1 VRLFLQ
7 PLLLHMEIHWLE
19 VGQDRG
25 HRRTMHFPKVDPLV
39 VWNGNK
45 DDVEGTFV
53 KVKLLM
59 LIEHNVW

>member
-1 VRLFLQ
+1 
-7 PLLLHMEIHWLE
+7 MEIHWLE

-25 HRRTMHFPKVDPLV
+25 HPRTMHFLKVDPLV

-53 KVKLLM
+53 KVK
-59 LIEHNVW
+59 